1 MSGAWAG
8 RIGPAPTG
16 LIWEGPGGVGGCWC
30 RAPRP
35 LHVGGAA
42 CVRCPR
48 TGRESAAH
56 CEEPGTPKCG
66 LEGLLC
72 RHPSLPAHA
81 AFPSR
86 KVERQKRFSGPWPRS
101 PKKSSSGFRRGPHD
115 SSRPTTRSRVCL
127 LGNRTLSRRGFDVCA
142 KVHTVNNSTMP
153 TALWGLFCNSSM
165 PNATCDEYFAQ
176 NNVTEIQGIP
186 GVASGVL
193 LGESPP
199 PPHPRRAG
207 PRLPS
212 PTVHPP
218 GGCLSSP
225 ELLSPHRVQRQWGQ

>member
-1 MSGAWAG
+1 MSPQHTV
-8 RIGPAPTG
+8 RSPGPRSVVSRGCCVDTRPSQLTQRSHHAKWSVRSDLAAP
-16 LIWEGPGGVGGCWC
+16 GPGRPRKAVVVSEE
-30 RAPRP
+30 APR
-35 LHVGGAA
+35 LL
-42 CVRCPR
+42 
-48 TGRESAAH
+48 
-56 CEEPGTPKCG
+56 TPD
-66 LEGLLC
+66 
-72 RHPSLPAHA
+72 H
-81 AFPSR
+81 
-86 KVERQKRFSGPWPRS
+86 
-101 PKKSSSGFRRGPHD
+101 
-115 SSRPTTRSRVCL
+115 RSRVCL

-142 KVHTVNNSTMP
+142 KVHTGNNSTMP

-199 PPHPRRAG
+199 PPHSRRAG

-212 PTVHPP
+212 PTAHPP

-225 ELLSPHRVQRQWGQ
+225 ELLSPHSVQRQWGQ